1 MSPTRKPIA
10 KCLGRNYKR
19 TFVKHSLK
27 SPGILKHF
35 LLRIYKVIR
44 KEMSQVLH
52 DTTFTVKKAQRENLT
67 ARYHGRVNTLHCSRV
82 LVGFLDA
89 CIPKN
94 SSKRESTIMTCIG
107 ILVKSHNRNTLLHL
121 FTSLVLS
128 AGHAG
133 KQVCAFTVFTNS
145 SSIS

>member
-1 MSPTRKPIA
+1 MSPTREPIA
-10 KCLGRNYKR
+10 KCLGRNYKQA
-19 TFVKHSLK
+19 FVKHSLK

-35 LLRIYKVIR
+35 LLRINEVIR

-67 ARYHGRVNTLHCSRV
+67 ARSWESQYTSLQQKAPV

-133 KQVCAFTVFTNS
+133 KQVSVCIYSVY
-145 SSIS
+145 

>member
-1 MSPTRKPIA
+1 M
-10 KCLGRNYKR
+10 
-19 TFVKHSLK
+19 
-27 SPGILKHF
+27 
-35 LLRIYKVIR
+35 IR

-52 DTTFTVKKAQRENLT
+52 DTEKSSTRKPYSQIMGESYTSLQQK
-67 ARYHGRVNTLHCSRV
+67 GPV

-133 KQVCAFTVFTNS
+133 KQVSVCIYIQCLLTHAAFHKCL
-145 SSIS
+145 